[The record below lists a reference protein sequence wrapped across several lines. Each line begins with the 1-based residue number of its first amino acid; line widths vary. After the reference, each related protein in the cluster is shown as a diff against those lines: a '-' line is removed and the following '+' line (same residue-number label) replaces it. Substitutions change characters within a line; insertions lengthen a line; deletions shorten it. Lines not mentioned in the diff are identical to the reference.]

1 MLFELVDD
9 ERPVLPEG
17 AGTVALPPGCV
28 LYVEAPRSMVPALLG
43 SVLRVAADGSV
54 VIGSALPG
62 TGVVPGV
69 VERRV
74 PVESVAVVLERA
86 VPSGFVSAGLRVP
99 VLVPPIVEGGEPGEA
114 DMEPLPVTVDPGPP
128 GEVDMVPLPPL
139 VPPAAAPPELP
150 VAPPAVV
157 PPAAAPLSVWA

>member
-9 ERPVLPEG
+9 DRPVLPEG
-17 AGTVALPPGCV
+17 AGTVALLPGCV

-62 TGVVPGV
+62 TAVVPGV

-86 VPSGFVSAGLRVP
+86 VPSGFVPAGFRVP
-99 VLVPPIVEGGEPGEA
+99 VLVPPMVEGGEPGEV
-114 DMEPLPVTVDPGPP
+114 DIEPLLVVAELGPP
-128 GEVDMVPLPPL
+128 GELVIAPLPPSVPPAEAPPVL
-139 VPPAAAPPELP
+139 PVPPPAVTPPAAAPP
-150 VAPPAVV
+150 A
-157 PPAAAPLSVWA
+157 VWA